1 MAKNKIEP
9 GSTFKDRDGTLYA
22 VFDAI
27 DSSYTYLY
35 VVNFDTLTAIKMRP
49 IQAEHF
55 LKKMKKVDVAYQI
68 WDEGELKG

>member
-1 MAKNKIEP
+1 MAKIEP
-9 GSTFKDRDGTLYA
+9 GSTFKDQDGTLYA

-27 DSSYTYLY
+27 DSLY
-35 VVNFDTLTAIKMRP
+35 VVNFDTLTAIKMCP

-68 WDEGELKG
+68 WDEGELKE

>member
-55 LKKMKKVDVAYQI
+55 
-68 WDEGELKG
+68 